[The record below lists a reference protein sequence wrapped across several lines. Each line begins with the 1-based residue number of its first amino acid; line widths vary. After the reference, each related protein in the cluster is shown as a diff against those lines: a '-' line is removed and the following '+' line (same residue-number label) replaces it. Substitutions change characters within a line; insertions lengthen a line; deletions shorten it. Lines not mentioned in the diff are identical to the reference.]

1 MTDGSARP
9 RLGRVG
15 IVGAG
20 QIGTML
26 GMALRGSAEE
36 IVLADRRR
44 SAIAESL
51 ARGAGD
57 RVVSVEEAFDADNV
71 VLAVPV
77 PEIVRLVEELGP
89 KLRPGSLLIDTG
101 SAKRVVVEAMR
112 THVPDGALAVGG
124 HPMAGTD
131 RSGAEAAV
139 PELLRGAA
147 FVLSPVRPDAGA
159 VVRGLA
165 LVEAAGARPVVLDAE
180 LHDRMVAA
188 TSHAPHLIAA
198 AVALASRDL
207 PRDTVRDLAASGF
220 SGITRLAASDPG
232 MVAGFLVANADA
244 VRDALREIRASLD
257 RAEGALGDANAL
269 RVLFTEAAAARE
281 DAAG

>member
-1 MTDGSARP
+1 VTHPAP
-9 RLGRVG
+9 ARLGRVA

-26 GMALRGSAEE
+26 GLALRGAAQEV
-36 IVLADRRR
+36 VLADRRR
-44 SAIAESL
+44 GALTESL

-57 RVVSVEEAFDADNV
+57 RIVSVEEAFEADDV

-77 PEIVRLVEELGP
+77 PEIVRLIEELGP
-89 KLRPGSLLIDTG
+89 RARPGSLLIDTG

-112 THVPDGALAVGG
+112 THVPAGVLAVGG

-131 RSGAEAAV
+131 HSGAEAAV

-147 FVLSPVRPDAGA
+147 FVLTPVRPDAAA

-165 LVEAAGARPVVLDAE
+165 LVEAAGARPGVIDAE
-180 LHDRMVAA
+180 LHDRVVAA
-188 TSHAPHLIAA
+188 TSHAPHLVAA

-207 PRDTVRDLAASGF
+207 PTETVRDLAASGF
-220 SGITRLAASDPG
+220 SGITRLASSDPG
-232 MVAGFLVANADA
+232 MAAGFLVANADA
-244 VRDALREIRASLD
+244 VRDALREIRAALD
-257 RAEGALGDANAL
+257 RAEDALEDADAL
-269 RVLFTEAAAARE
+269 RVLFTEASAARE